1 MVLLIFIGLSIQI
14 WQALCAKDTGKPMIM
29 IKSATTSDMR
39 TLASCLNK
47 LISDGYTED
56 FKVSEMGLL
65 SQQHEKI
72 YQPSEINIVNFYRF
86 EGASDPA
93 DNSIIYVIETADD
106 IKGTLIDAYGPY
118 ADQLVN
124 RFMEEVA
131 SINKKAVHS
140 DSTKN

>member
-1 MVLLIFIGLSIQI
+1 M
-14 WQALCAKDTGKPMIM
+14 KIM
-29 IKSATTSDMR
+29 IKNATTEDMR

-47 LISDGYTED
+47 LVSDGYTED

-65 SQQHEKI
+65 SQQQEKI
-72 YQPSEINIVNFYRF
+72 YQPSEVNIVNFYRF

-93 DNSIIYVIETADD
+93 DNSIIYVIETSDN

-118 ADQLVN
+118 ADPVVN
-124 RFMEEVA
+124 RFVEEVA